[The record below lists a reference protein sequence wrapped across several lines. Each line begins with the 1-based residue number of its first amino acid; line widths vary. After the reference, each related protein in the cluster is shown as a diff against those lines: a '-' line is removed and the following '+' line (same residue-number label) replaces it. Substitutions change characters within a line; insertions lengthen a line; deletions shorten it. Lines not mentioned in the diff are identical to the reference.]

1 MLRSPFAARGIA
13 AGIASLPGSTLT
25 PIAPAAVSLGKDSLL
40 LFAFRR
46 ARAALILLVTAGC
59 AFAFSSSPALAASS
73 YGCTSST
80 QDLIVPNGAI
90 SASIDLQGA
99 SGKGNTFGVNGG
111 RGASVEMTMSVT
123 PGQLLAFNV
132 GCQNGYGGGGA
143 AGDSFESGNGGGA
156 TTVTYGG
163 VLYGVAG
170 GGGGAGGQSGTPGD
184 PNGFFGGGGQGG
196 SADANGSDGTSGPND
211 PSAYA
216 GQGGGAGD
224 FGGQGGLGGQS
235 SNGSGGPGADGSSLQ
250 GGSGG
255 GAGAGDAELGGG
267 GGGGGYTGGGGG
279 GGGSMWASYDGAG
292 GGGSGSSYINLAGGA
307 NGSNATALGI
317 GDGSASVSYTY
328 AGAVIAS
335 PNPVEFGQV
344 VSTAGNSA
352 QQNVTFTNVGSGPEA
367 AVTVGQVS
375 ISDPSSPFSIVGGS
389 DNCSSQTL
397 EGGQSCTVTV
407 QLAPST
413 GSEGEVTSGLLF
425 PSNSVSGTVTA
436 QLRGTAI
443 LPADMSV
450 LPTSFD
456 FGSVATGSTQTQT
469 VGIYNTGDQR
479 LNVSGATLS
488 GADSDEFSIPAQ
500 LDLCPAQLPAGGS
513 CTLQV
518 QFAPTRVSSASATL
532 ELSSSNAAS
541 HPVADVPLSGAG
553 VTPAPLP
560 TGPQGPTGS
569 TGATGPIGPT
579 GSTGATGPIGPTG
592 LTGAIG
598 PTGATGATGLTGA
611 TGAEDKTGA
620 TGSRGPK
627 GDTGPRGP
635 AGPGR
640 VAALSGVSLHSSTV
654 APCLGCRSVGL
665 TLTYRLARA
674 GKLYLTLER
683 MTTHG
688 SRLVGMETVAAG
700 AGWHGLALGNDL
712 TGRQFKGGSYR
723 LVVQSQNGKVRSKA
737 VTMNF
742 TIVTSPGHG
751 LTLR

>member
-1 MLRSPFAARGIA
+1 M
-13 AGIASLPGSTLT
+13 
-25 PIAPAAVSLGKDSLL
+25 L
-40 LFAFRR
+40 LFTFRR
-46 ARAALILLVTAGC
+46 ARAALTLLATAGC
-59 AFAFSSSPALAASS
+59 ALALSSSPALAASS
-73 YGCTSST
+73 YGCTGST
-80 QDLIVPNGAI
+80 QDLTVPNGAV
-90 SASIDLQGA
+90 SASINLQGA

-111 RGASVEMTMSVT
+111 QGASIDMTMSVT

-184 PNGFFGGGGQGG
+184 ANGFFGGGGQGG

-211 PSAYA
+211 PGAYA
-216 GQGGGAGD
+216 GLGGGAGD
-224 FGGQGGLGGQS
+224 FGGQGGLGGQ
-235 SNGSGGPGADGSSLQ
+235 NPYGSGGTGTDGSSLQ

-255 GAGAGDAELGGG
+255 GAGTGDPELGGG

-279 GGGSMWASYDGAG
+279 GGGSMWASYDGGGGG
-292 GGGSGSSYINLAGGA
+292 GGGSSYIDLADGA
-307 NGSNATALGI
+307 NGSNATALGT
-317 GDGSASVSYTY
+317 GDGSAAVSYTY
-328 AGAVIAS
+328 NGAVIAS

-352 QQNVTFTNVGSGPEA
+352 QQTVTFTNVGSGPEA

-397 EGGQSCTVTV
+397 DGGQSCTVTV
-407 QLAPST
+407 QLAPSA
-413 GSEGEVTSGLLF
+413 GSEGDVTSGLLF
-425 PSNSVSGTVTA
+425 PSSSVSGTVTA

-450 LPTSFD
+450 LPASLD

-469 VGIYNTGDQR
+469 VAIYNTGDQR
-479 LNVSGATLS
+479 LNVSGAALS
-488 GADSDEFSIPAQ
+488 GVDSDEFSIPAQ
-500 LDLCPAQLPAGGS
+500 LNLCPAQLPAGGS

-541 HPVADVPLSGAG
+541 HPVVDVPLSGAG

-569 TGATGPIGPT
+569 TGATGPTGSTGVTGSTGAI
-579 GSTGATGPIGPTG
+579 GSTGATG
-592 LTGAIG
+592 
-598 PTGATGATGLTGA
+598 
-611 TGAEDKTGA
+611 AEGKTGA
-620 TGSRGPK
+620 TGSQGPK

-635 AGPGR
+635 AGPGK
-640 VAALSGVSLHSSTV
+640 VAALSGVSLRSNTLV
-654 APCLGCRSVGL
+654 PCLGCHSVGV

-683 MTTHG
+683 KTTH
-688 SRLVGMETVAAG
+688 SWRPVGLETVAAG
-700 AGWHGLALGNDL
+700 AGWHSLALGNDL
-712 TGRQFKGGSYR
+712 TGRQFKDGNYR
-723 LVVQSQNGKVRSKA
+723 LVVQSQSGKARSKE

-742 TIVTSPGHG
+742 TIVTSHGHG